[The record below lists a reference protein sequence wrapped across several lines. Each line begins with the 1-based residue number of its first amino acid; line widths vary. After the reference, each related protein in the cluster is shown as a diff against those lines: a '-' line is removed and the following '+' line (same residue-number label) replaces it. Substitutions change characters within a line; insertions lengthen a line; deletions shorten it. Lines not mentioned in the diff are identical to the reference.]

1 MGNSRSCHEYILREM
16 PHRVRELHVA
26 VKSNDRNAVRTL
38 VAQGVNINFPYF
50 NPSNPSIKDGN
61 TPLIIAVSL
70 NYTEIVEVLLRAGA
84 YINKCDKNGCTPI
97 YKAAFHGRPT
107 LIELLARAGADVN
120 LGDFQGKTP
129 LYICVNNAIVH
140 SHSCRSA
147 ILKLLAAGAIVD
159 KSDKTGQAPIH
170 IAAHWKL
177 VDILNLL
184 ITARSNVNIID
195 NKGRTPLYICVSALS
210 TKLYA
215 EDLCHQFPCIVTL
228 FRAGADMLNLI
239 EWLLYKGPGISEEL
253 LNSAPDFRTWYAM
266 QIRQPLSLKNMCRKA
281 IQMRICTSRNANLV
295 KITRKLPIPLS
306 LQGLVCRKM
315 FYREEHYYDPNMNI
329 QNATLES

>member
-1 MGNSRSCHEYILREM
+1 MSSSTIVFYCHLLLSSATIILYCHLLTSSFTIIFSHHLLLSSIILFFTIIFYHHAVLYLLTLSLQPCSR
-16 PHRVRELHVA
+16 
-26 VKSNDRNAVRTL
+26 
-38 VAQGVNINFPYF
+38 
-50 NPSNPSIKDGN
+50 
-61 TPLIIAVSL
+61 
-70 NYTEIVEVLLRAGA
+70 
-84 YINKCDKNGCTPI
+84 
-97 YKAAFHGRPT
+97 
-107 LIELLARAGADVN
+107 
-120 LGDFQGKTP
+120 
-129 LYICVNNAIVH
+129 
-140 SHSCRSA
+140 
-147 ILKLLAAGAIVD
+147 
-159 KSDKTGQAPIH
+159 SDKTGQAPIH